1 MENKLTA
8 KKVFQ
13 EVKSYFFIFLGLA
26 LFTFG
31 WSAFL
36 TPYEVAGGGVAG
48 AASILYFATKIPIG
62 LTTFALNA
70 ILIAIAWR
78 ILGTKFCVN
87 SLICTVVMS
96 VFFSLFQP
104 MFPKPIVEDM
114 FMSVI
119 IGSAIAACGV
129 GMAINWGGNTGGVD
143 IVALM
148 IGKYRNISYG
158 RVSLFSNILI
168 VGSSYFV
175 VHDVQKLV
183 YSFVVLI
190 VSIIVSDLVIDG
202 YRQTY
207 QFMVFSQKNREIAQ
221 KINTRL
227 HRGATFLKGYGSY
240 NQQESDVLLI
250 VAHRTDKGDI
260 TRIQRLRQEFRQYQ
274 NMRKDF
280 EPVSVRVNAKLNLGL
295 QIVRKRPD
303 GYHDLQTVFIPT
315 DFYTDTLELLPHSGD
330 LLFDVKSTEDLGD
343 PYNNLCVKAYRLLQ
357 CDYGIEGVEIRL
369 HKGIPTGAGLG
380 GGSADAAFT
389 LQALTDIFQLPISK
403 EKMEEYAL
411 QLGSDVP
418 FFLYNQ
424 PMYATGRGEVMT
436 PIDLDLSVYRLKIV
450 KPDIHV
456 STKEAYAGI
465 TPQESDVFLPQVLQQ
480 PIETWKDVVTN
491 DFEKTVFAKHPE
503 LEEIKESF
511 YRDGALY
518 ASMSGSG
525 SAIFSIFPLTHK
537 P

>member
-129 GMAINWGGNTGGVD
+129 GMAINWGGNTGGV
-143 IVALM
+143 
-148 IGKYRNISYG
+148 
-158 RVSLFSNILI
+158 NILI

-260 TRIQRLRQEFRQYQ
+260 TRIIKEI
-274 NMRKDF
+274 D
-280 EPVSVRVNAKLNLGL
+280 PSA
-295 QIVRKRPD
+295 
-303 GYHDLQTVFIPT
+303 FIT
-315 DFYTDTLELLPHSGD
+315 
-330 LLFDVKSTEDLGD
+330 
-343 PYNNLCVKAYRLLQ
+343 
-357 CDYGIEGVEIRL
+357 
-369 HKGIPTGAGLG
+369 
-380 GGSADAAFT
+380 
-389 LQALTDIFQLPISK
+389 ISK
-403 EKMEEYAL
+403 TA
-411 QLGSDVP
+411 
-418 FFLYNQ
+418 
-424 PMYATGRGEVMT
+424 
-436 PIDLDLSVYRLKIV
+436 SVFGKNFDNIKI
-450 KPDIHV
+450 
-456 STKEAYAGI
+456 
-465 TPQESDVFLPQVLQQ
+465 
-480 PIETWKDVVTN
+480 
-491 DFEKTVFAKHPE
+491 
-503 LEEIKESF
+503 
-511 YRDGALY
+511 
-518 ASMSGSG
+518 
-525 SAIFSIFPLTHK
+525 
-537 P
+537 

>member
-1 MENKLTA
+1 MLY
-8 KKVFQ
+8 V
-13 EVKSYFFIFLGLA
+13 LA
-26 LFTFG
+26 LVENARGEFLITQRALDKSWGAG
-31 WSAFL
+31 WW
-36 TPYEVAGGGVAG
+36 EVSGGGVAG

-260 TRIQRLRQEFRQYQ
+260 TRIIKEI
-274 NMRKDF
+274 
-280 EPVSVRVNAKLNLGL
+280 EPSA
-295 QIVRKRPD
+295 
-303 GYHDLQTVFIPT
+303 FIT
-315 DFYTDTLELLPHSGD
+315 
-330 LLFDVKSTEDLGD
+330 
-343 PYNNLCVKAYRLLQ
+343 
-357 CDYGIEGVEIRL
+357 
-369 HKGIPTGAGLG
+369 
-380 GGSADAAFT
+380 
-389 LQALTDIFQLPISK
+389 ISK
-403 EKMEEYAL
+403 TA
-411 QLGSDVP
+411 
-418 FFLYNQ
+418 
-424 PMYATGRGEVMT
+424 
-436 PIDLDLSVYRLKIV
+436 SVFGKNFDNIKI
-450 KPDIHV
+450 
-456 STKEAYAGI
+456 
-465 TPQESDVFLPQVLQQ
+465 
-480 PIETWKDVVTN
+480 
-491 DFEKTVFAKHPE
+491 
-503 LEEIKESF
+503 
-511 YRDGALY
+511 
-518 ASMSGSG
+518 
-525 SAIFSIFPLTHK
+525 
-537 P
+537 